1 MEFDIRLIEKEK
13 LGMIIPLL
21 ARLNPKIP
29 ISVLEGRLVEM
40 KTQGYECVG
49 IFDGKILVG
58 ISGIWMLTKYYV
70 GKHIEPDN
78 VYVLPEYRGNGLG
91 ERLMDWIYEYAKSQ
105 GCSASELNCYVKNEA
120 GQRFWKRQG
129 YEILGYHYQKQL

>member
-1 MEFDIRLIEKEK
+1 MEVEIRLIEKEK
-13 LGMIIPLL
+13 LRMIIPLL

-29 ISVLEGRLVEM
+29 VDILECRLAEM
-40 KTQGYECVG
+40 KCQGYECVG
-49 IFDGKILVG
+49 IFDKNKLVG
-58 ISGIWMLTKYYV
+58 ISGIWLLTKYYI

-78 VYVLPEYRGNGLG
+78 VYILPEYRKKGLG
-91 ERLMDWIYEYAKSQ
+91 ERLMKWIFEYAKSK